1 LSEAKGMVIKMEN
14 SVIKKMSMIERLQ
27 TMEALWDSI
36 IYEGLRIE
44 SPEWHREIIEERKR
58 EMKNGKAEFISID
71 KLKAMNK

>member
-1 LSEAKGMVIKMEN
+1 MEN

-36 IYEGLRIE
+36 IYEGSRIE

-58 EMKNGKAEFISID
+58 EMKNGEAEFISID

>member
-1 LSEAKGMVIKMEN
+1 MEN

-36 IYEGLRIE
+36 IYEGFRIE

-58 EMKNGKAEFISID
+58 EMKNGEAEFISID